1 MKRHYS
7 ILPMLLVAIS
17 RAVFARES
25 VANAAAVT
33 DPREDAIA
41 NALDPSDAIDFS
53 ESADGWFKIA
63 PYGVFRGKTPG
74 RQQYVTQASGQA
86 MEAEFNSLLG
96 KLGRK
101 FRGVPIYHGHP
112 DVDPEMWPDD
122 RRIGKVTQI
131 QSRADGLWG
140 YAEWNSLGEENKREG
155 WWIYPSPRW
164 DAPPGQTRFEPDRLI
179 SIGLTNTPRIA
190 ESDPVFNSL
199 QTEDSK
205 TQDTRED
212 PEQQTTENTTMD
224 PKIIRQKLG
233 LPPEATDEEVMAK
246 LDSLTAA
253 ATEANTAKT
262 ELETVKTEKDEMAN
276 SVTEKEGEIA
286 RLREEQ
292 NNSAIEL
299 ALVQGRITA
308 ADKPAWEA
316 KLKGDNREEAMNSLK
331 ALTPVRKNS
340 ALDVGDRR
348 TERASNDNLRE
359 DVSNAV
365 AKLQKEQALKYGD
378 AWAKV
383 KKDPQFKAY
392 FERTEG

>member
-1 MKRHYS
+1 
-7 ILPMLLVAIS
+7 MLLVSIS
-17 RAVFARES
+17 RALCGRES
-25 VANAAAVT
+25 VANAAA
-33 DPREDAIA
+33 PADARVDDIA
-41 NALDPSDAIDFS
+41 NALDPADAIDFS
-53 ESADGWFKIA
+53 ETADGWFKIA

-74 RQQYVTQASGQA
+74 RQQFVTESSGKA
-86 MEAEFNSLLG
+86 MEAEFNSIVG

-164 DAPPGQTRFEPDRLI
+164 DAPPGQARFEPDRLI

-205 TQDTRED
+205 TEDTRE
-212 PEQQTTENTTMD
+212 ETETNTNDNTTMD

-253 ATEANTAKT
+253 ATEMSNTQT
-262 ELETVKTEKDEMAN
+262 ELQTVKTEKDEMAN
-276 SVTEKEGEIA
+276 SVTQKDGEIA

-308 ADKPAWEA
+308 ADKPAWQA
-316 KLKGDNREEAMNSLK
+316 KLKSDKRDEELNSLR
-331 ALTPVRKNS
+331 ALQPAHKS
-340 ALDVGDRR
+340 KSLEIGDRR
-348 TERASNDNLRE
+348 TERASSDNLRE
-359 DVSNAV
+359 EVSNAV
-365 AKLQKEQALKYGD
+365 SKLQKEGGLKYAD

-383 KKDPQFKAY
+383 KKDPQFKGY

>member
-1 MKRHYS
+1 
-7 ILPMLLVAIS
+7 
-17 RAVFARES
+17 
-25 VANAAAVT
+25 
-33 DPREDAIA
+33 
-41 NALDPSDAIDFS
+41 
-53 ESADGWFKIA
+53 
-63 PYGVFRGKTPG
+63 
-74 RQQYVTQASGQA
+74 
-86 MEAEFNSLLG
+86 
-96 KLGRK
+96 
-101 FRGVPIYHGHP
+101 
-112 DVDPEMWPDD
+112 MWPDD

-246 LDSLTAA
+246 LDSLNAA
-253 ATEANTAKT
+253 AAEVTNAKT
-262 ELETVKTEKDEMAN
+262 ELETVKGEKDTMEN
-276 SVTEKEGEIA
+276 SLTTKDGVIA
-286 RLREEQ
+286 SLREEQ

-316 KLKGDNREEAMNSLK
+316 KLKSDKREEELNSLK
-331 ALTPVRKNS
+331 ALTPVRKNG
-340 ALDVGDRR
+340 ALDLGDRR
-348 TERASNDNLRE
+348 TERASSDNLRE
-359 DVSNAV
+359 EVSNAV
-365 AKLQKEQALKYGD
+365 AKLQKDEGLSYSA
-378 AWAKV
+378 AWGKV
-383 KKDPQFKAY
+383 KKDARFQSY
-392 FERTEG
+392 FDRTEG